1 VPQPDPETPAQRSQS
16 LVERLGAGTEPVSSL
31 EPKHPGLRMAV
42 RVLVVVLV
50 VGSVAVAV
58 ITEADKIGD
67 FDWRFEPAWL
77 VLCVAALIAFEAC
90 HIELWRLSIRS
101 LGGRIEARRARA
113 IWSTT
118 LLARYVPTSALM
130 AVGRVALAEREGV
143 AKRITLAS
151 VAYEL
156 TFTIIA
162 SLVLCVYLLWQLP
175 ALDSLE
181 WIRWVAA
188 AVPVLGLIVVHPAIF
203 HRFTDYALKRIGR
216 APLPLSLGYGR
227 VLELTFLYVASF
239 VVAGVAVLAMT
250 QALHDL
256 PSDGTYAAIASYSLG
271 YITGVIGFMIPGS
284 LGAREAGIVIGLS
297 AAVPTPVAVAVAIAV
312 RLLQIGVE
320 LLYAMV
326 TPLLAR
332 R

>member
-1 VPQPDPETPAQRSQS
+1 MQDPDPPAVRRPS
-16 LVERLGAGTEPVSSL
+16 LSERLAGAAEPVSSL

-42 RVLVVVLV
+42 RAIFVLLV
-50 VGSVAVAV
+50 VGSLAFAVAH
-58 ITEADKIGD
+58 EAGRFDD

-77 VLCVAALIAFEAC
+77 VGCIVALIAFEAC
-90 HIELWRLSIRS
+90 HIELWRFSMRS

-130 AVGRVALAEREGV
+130 AVSRVALAEREGV

-156 TFTIIA
+156 AITVISALI
-162 SLVLCVYLLWQLP
+162 LCAYLLFRLP
-175 ALDSLE
+175 ALDDHD
-181 WIRWVAA
+181 WVRWVAA
-188 AVPVLGLIVVHPAIF
+188 AMPLLGLVVVHPAIF
-203 HRFTDYALKRIGR
+203 HRVTDYLLKRMGKP
-216 APLPLSLGYGR
+216 PLPLSLGYGR
-227 VLELTFLYVASF
+227 VLELTFLYTASF
-239 VVAGVAVLAMT
+239 VVAGAAVLAM
-250 QALHDL
+250 AHAIHDV
-256 PSDGTYAAIASYSLG
+256 PGDATYAAIASYALG
-271 YITGVIGFMIPGS
+271 YVVGVIGFVIPGS
-284 LGAREAGIVIGLS
+284 LGAREAGVALGLS
-297 AAVPTPVAVAVAIAV
+297 AVLPGYVAVAVAIAI

-320 LLYAMV
+320 ILYALV